1 MAPSK
6 LAWKIATRSSEMSV
20 APTERLIAQPD
31 TNAAGVGLG
40 ALLVMSAFLVRDK
53 RAKAGADISGG
64 RWKSGSGTDPHSS
77 WSELGDDPGICRL
90 IVKWKGME
98 VSVSGHQPA
107 LSVSMSCLSS
117 TASEPGCQAWLTY
130 G

>member
-20 APTERLIAQPD
+20 APTER
-31 TNAAGVGLG
+31 
-40 ALLVMSAFLVRDK
+40 
-53 RAKAGADISGG
+53 
-64 RWKSGSGTDPHSS
+64 
-77 WSELGDDPGICRL
+77 SELGDDPGICRL
-90 IVKWKGME
+90 IVKRKGME